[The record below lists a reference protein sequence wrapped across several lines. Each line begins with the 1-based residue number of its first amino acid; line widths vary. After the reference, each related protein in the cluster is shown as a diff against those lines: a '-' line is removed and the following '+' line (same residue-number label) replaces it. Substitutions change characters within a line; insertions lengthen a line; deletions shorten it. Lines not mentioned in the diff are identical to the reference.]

1 MCMRARSLLC
11 LASADVVIRR
21 RCLPAVPTL
30 GFVTQASLQEVVD
43 EYVPLL
49 STSNVTSGVSGP
61 GVSPMDAGS
70 ASGRQPHPSGISRN
84 WSLLYVWLQY
94 CQWYKVLCWLL
105 VLLLGGSEGLIPHA
119 VREAFRVEE
128 LLLDSES
135 RKYVLFFGQVVPFVL
150 TKIRHFIVTWA
161 GSLWFVRLIFYSA
174 LTSHVEVFSTLLCD
188 TFVAVHL
195 LVDWCQSASNDF
207 SLRLDLNRLRSG
219 YFVIASRHTRPV
231 RARPHAD

>member
-1 MCMRARSLLC
+1 MRARSLLC
-11 LASADVVIRR
+11 LASADVAIRL

-30 GFVTQASLQEVVD
+30 NFVTQASLQEVVD

-49 STSNVTSGVSGP
+49 STSNLTSGVSGP

-70 ASGRQPHPSGISRN
+70 ALGRQPHPSGISRN

-119 VREAFRVEE
+119 VREAFRRGGAAPRLRVAQVRP
-128 LLLDSES
+128 LLRAGSALCAH
-135 RKYVLFFGQVVPFVL
+135 
-150 TKIRHFIVTWA
+150 KIRHFIVTWA